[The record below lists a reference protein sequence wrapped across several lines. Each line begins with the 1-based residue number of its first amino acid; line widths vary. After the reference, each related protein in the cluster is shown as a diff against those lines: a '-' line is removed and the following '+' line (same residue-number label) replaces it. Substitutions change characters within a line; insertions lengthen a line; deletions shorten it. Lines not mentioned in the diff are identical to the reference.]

1 MISVESA
8 KYSLRNLME
17 RKARSFL
24 TILSIFIGITT
35 IFIFV
40 SFGWGLFDYVE
51 SVSSS
56 SAAEL
61 ALVQARGG
69 GAPGLADVFALTEDD
84 LEAVQSVK
92 GVYEATGAY
101 FKAAEVK
108 QGENR
113 KYVFLIGYDPDI
125 PLIMNSFNIDIDK
138 GRKLDDGDD
147 GKVLLGYNYQVPN
160 KIFPK
165 GYKTGDSIEVQ
176 GQKLKI
182 VGFFKPVGN
191 PQDDSQMYVING
203 YIDELYDEELNYG
216 MIVARLDKTDMKGT
230 IDRIKKEVRQE
241 RDLEEGKEDFF
252 VSSYEDLMKT
262 YLVVLNVIVGFIVL
276 IGLISVLVS
285 AVNTANTMITSVLE
299 RVREIGVI
307 KSIGARNKE
316 IFKIFLFESSFLGFV
331 SGVIGVF
338 FGWVITFAAGQLLD
352 AAGWGFLSPHYSF
365 LLFFGCIMFATLTG
379 AVSGV
384 IPAYKASRLKPVDAL
399 RYE

>member
-1 MISVESA
+1 
-8 KYSLRNLME
+8 ME